1 MRTLVSIGLAA
12 LERGWIT
19 PDDLA
24 RAISSFHQARATD
37 ARDHWLATER
47 LSARQLDELSG
58 EPATHAAF
66 QDALGGRPSTL
77 PPTTARYAVEQS
89 LREGGQGRILLSTD
103 RVIGRRVALKVL
115 HHEGQTPENARIL
128 AREAKVTGHLQHPSI
143 IPVYDAGISDR
154 EGPFYVMPYFDQPS
168 LEHVLAGLRRADPGM
183 VATWTLPRLL
193 RTFVQV
199 CQAVEYAHSREV
211 VHCDLKPDNI
221 LLGAFGEVLVGDWG
235 FAYVTELDT
244 EKLGG
249 TPAYMAPEQIA
260 GEQVVD
266 ARTDVFALGVVLY
279 RILALRAPFGGARV
293 SDLLRRRAL
302 QQVPPRPS
310 TLAPPDRVVPPELED
325 IALVAM
331 SPAPADRHPSA
342 QALAAAVTSFLE
354 GTRANEQ
361 RLHRAE
367 GLVEQAGELAARF
380 HEGTATRATA
390 LARLAHVR
398 QQTEPWAPID
408 ERQRVWAAEDELAVF
423 DALQLRILQEAIA
436 CYEEALAEQP
446 GLQAARR
453 GLAHL
458 YAEQLERSRERRSTL
473 DRSYFEG
480 LLRQYDDE
488 GILSR
493 AGGRPGWI
501 NLELTGDVDDIRLM
515 PLDEVD
521 RRLQPGAERRLR
533 KRALAAVPAPPGS
546 YQMVVTHRGQR
557 VCVPVLVLGDRET
570 QVRLDLESI
579 RRYRDDETLI
589 AGGALAHG
597 QIAHGQ
603 IAHGLDDR
611 RAAHREPQGPLV
623 APFFMQTFPVTFG
636 QYLLFLENM
645 LVEAPGRVAQLLPV
659 ARNAAPLWTVE
670 GGRLEVTP
678 AHADIGLHART
689 WRDVPVFG
697 VTAIS
702 ALGYADWWSRR
713 TGLTYRLPTE
723 REWEQAARGVDGRR
737 FPWGDRFE
745 ALFCKMRM
753 SRPGP
758 PLPEP
763 IGTFPADVS
772 PYGVRDLGGGVADW
786 CTPVTP
792 DTDRSG
798 SIVPVVSRGG
808 AWSDA
813 AEDCAVTARRRFQFD
828 ARSTRIGFRLVRDT
842 TTA

>member
-1 MRTLVSIGLAA
+1 MRTLVSLGLAA

-19 PDDLA
+19 PEDLA
-24 RAISSFHQARATD
+24 RAISSFHQARSTD

-47 LSARQLDELSG
+47 LSERQLDELTG
-58 EPATHAAF
+58 ERATHAAF

-77 PPTTARYAVEQS
+77 PPPTARYAVEQS

-115 HHEGQTPENARIL
+115 HHEGQTPANARIL

-143 IPVYDAGISDR
+143 IPVYDVGISDR
-154 EGPFYVMPYFDQPS
+154 EGPFYVMPYVDQPS
-168 LEHVLAGLRRADPGM
+168 LEHVLAGLRRGDPGM

-199 CQAVEYAHSREV
+199 CQAVEYAHSRGV

-260 GEQVVD
+260 GEEMVD

-279 RILALRAPFGGARV
+279 RILALRAPFAGARV
-293 SDLLRRRAL
+293 SDLLRRRAIE
-302 QQVPPRPS
+302 QVPPRPS

-331 SPAPADRHPSA
+331 APEPAARYPSA
-342 QALAAAVTSFLE
+342 HALAAAVMAFLE
-354 GTRANEQ
+354 GTREREQ

-367 GLVEQAGELAARF
+367 GLIEQADELAARF
-380 HEGTATRATA
+380 HEGTVNRAVVSSQ
-390 LARLAHVR
+390 LAHAR
-398 QQTEPWAPID
+398 QQTEPWAPLA
-408 ERQRVWAAEDELAVF
+408 ERRRVWAAEDELAVF
-423 DALQLRILQEAIA
+423 DAVQLRILQEAIA
-436 CYEEALAEQP
+436 CYEQALAEQP

-453 GLAHL
+453 GLARL
-458 YAEQLERSRERRSTL
+458 YAEQLERARERRSTL
-473 DRSYFEG
+473 DRFYFEG

-501 NLELTGDVDDIRLM
+501 NLELTGDVDDILLM

-521 RRLQPGAERRLR
+521 RRQQPGAERRLR

-546 YQMVVTHRGQR
+546 YQLVITHRGKR
-557 VCVPVLVLGDRET
+557 LCVPVLVRGDRET
-570 QVRLDLESI
+570 QVRLDLEAI
-579 RRYRDDETLI
+579 RVHRDDETFI
-589 AGGALAHG
+589 AGGT
-597 QIAHGQ
+597 IAHGQ
-603 IAHGLDDR
+603 DDR
-611 RAAHREPQGPLV
+611 RSTHREPQGPHV

-636 QYLLFLENM
+636 QYLTFLEDM
-645 LVEAPGRVAQLLPV
+645 LVEAPGRLAHLLPV

-670 GGRLEVTP
+670 GDRLVATP
-678 AHADIGLHART
+678 AHADIGLHVRT

-697 VTAIS
+697 VDAMS
-702 ALGYADWWSRR
+702 AVGYADWWSRR
-713 TGLTYRLPTE
+713 TGHTYRLPTE

-745 ALFCKMRM
+745 ALFCKMRT
-753 SRPGP
+753 SRPGTP
-758 PLPEP
+758 APEP

-786 CTPVTP
+786 CTPVMP

-798 SIVPVVSRGG
+798 SIVPLVSRGG
-808 AWSDA
+808 AWSDS
-813 AEDCAVTARRRFQFD
+813 AEDCAVTARRRFQLD
-828 ARSTRIGFRLVRDT
+828 ARSTRIGFRLVRDPT
-842 TTA
+842 TE